1 MWLRE
6 LSSGLRGHL
15 EGWGGG
21 GGRRFRREGKYVYL
35 WLIHADVWQ
44 KPTQH
49 CKAIIVQLKIK
60 LKKILKALRIKLL
73 INNFNQKIPSGL
85 EINN

>member
-1 MWLRE
+1 M
-6 LSSGLRGHL
+6 
-15 EGWGGG
+15 GGG
-21 GGRRFRREGKYVYL
+21 WEVGRRFKREGTYVYL